1 MAAERASAAIV
12 MRVFA
17 RSFFTE
23 KGKSKNQKTLDE
35 IMRSCYNNYRR
46 ETCGCSSVVEPQPS
60 KLVVWVRFPSPAPKF
75 LTAERGIE
83 PERVWP

>member
-60 KLVVWVRFPSPAPKF
+60 KLVVWVRFPSPAPK
-75 LTAERGIE
+75 I
-83 PERVWP
+83 PHS